1 MSTATTLQNMRI
13 SNNLSQSQLS
23 KLSGVNLRTL
33 QDFEQ
38 GRKPLKNAKG
48 EMLYRLS
55 LVLNCSIADL
65 LSDTVIDIEPYS
77 SNNAS
82 HIKTYCEK
90 ITSIPLYDKYYTF
103 PVIVPHSKINMERVY
118 PTKQSLIYKLN
129 KALSTDEHIAS
140 IMLFGSSITMRCR
153 MNSDTDLA
161 IRLNDKFVDNDT
173 KNNVSETIQEIC
185 DWKADIIWFDRIN
198 KTDKIYHDICK
209 GVQIV

>member
-140 IMLFGSSITMRCR
+140 IMLFGSSITMQCR
-153 MNSDTDLA
+153 INSDTDLA
-161 IRLNDKFVDNDT
+161 VRLNDKFVDNDT

-185 DWKADIIWFDRIN
+185 NWNADIIWFDRID

>member
-77 SNNAS
+77 SKNAS

>member
-161 IRLNDKFVDNDT
+161 IRLNDKFMDNDT

>member
-1 MSTATTLQNMRI
+1 MSTSTALQNMRI

-90 ITSIPLYDKYYTF
+90 ITSTPLYDKYYTF